1 MSEEKIIYVY
11 NKHKAPIIV
20 HTRDGKGK
28 VLTTVTFAP
37 ERNDPVSGRK
47 VTTGYTSLKEAEYE
61 KLCET
66 SKTFKHYMDK
76 LKLLVVQDELP
87 PEAKTPH
94 EALTDARRKER
105 EALTKIAALE
115 TEITGYKAQLL
126 DAETKYKEL
135 QSASTD
141 DEKLKSLNDKIAS
154 LEAECAELQE
164 AVAEQRPPED
174 KTAELTEKLTEL
186 SSACTEFAVKMQE
199 FCKKDKNAND
209 VIVSFLAEIGK

>member
-1 MSEEKIIYVY
+1 MCEEKIIYVY

-66 SKTFKHYMDK
+66 SKTFKHYKDK

-135 QSASTD
+135 QSASTGG
-141 DEKLKSLNDKIAS
+141 EMLKPLNDKIAS

-174 KTAELTEKLTEL
+174 KTAEFTEKFTEL
-186 SSACTEFAVKMQE
+186 SSACVAFAGEVE
-199 FCKKDKNAND
+199 RLHGKDKKTKE
-209 VIVSFLAEIGK
+209 VIDGFLGALGK